1 MAGGGGVGRSGDA
14 VSAAGGALREGRS
27 RRLSS
32 PPGSLTAPAR
42 GPGRAG
48 RRRFGERG
56 RLSPSVVVSRPA
68 TTTAASGVSR
78 SAAGNVEGGASS
90 LSRSFAYAGLGNG
103 GGLRQPFLSVARLG
117 WRCFSIHP
125 SSSSS
130 RPPPAR
136 SSSSSHTTGRVRRN
150 GGGVRE
156 REEEQRACVGK
167 RRDRQS
173 GIQKRSWQGPLR
185 PGPRPRGD
193 DPHNLSILISGG
205 KETNRDSPSKG
216 D

>member
-1 MAGGGGVGRSGDA
+1 MRFRRPAAPFGRGAAA
-14 VSAAGGALREGRS
+14 VSH
-27 RRLSS
+27 RLLAPL
-32 PPGSLTAPAR
+32 PPPR
-42 GPGRAG
+42 VGRAG

-136 SSSSSHTTGRVRRN
+136 SSSSHTTGRVRRN

>member
-1 MAGGGGVGRSGDA
+1 MRFRRPAAPFGRGAAA
-14 VSAAGGALREGRS
+14 VSH
-27 RRLSS
+27 RLLAPL
-32 PPGSLTAPAR
+32 PPPR
-42 GPGRAG
+42 VGRAG

-117 WRCFSIHP
+117 WRCSSIHP

-156 REEEQRACVGK
+156 RERRSSGRVWGK
-167 RRDRQS
+167 DETDSRGYRSDR
-173 GIQKRSWQGPLR
+173 GKGPFDQDLV
-185 PGPRPRGD
+185 RGVTTRT
-193 DPHNLSILISGG
+193 I
-205 KETNRDSPSKG
+205 
-216 D
+216 